1 MRTVLETGC
10 FLLGI
15 LILFYYV
22 GVVLYAG
29 LTASFAWFWLLSGI
43 ALLLLRYALH
53 YQDLHPGTPLRFV
66 TGAILVLLAAALI
79 AALVTGSR
87 IVLAM
92 YAGNPS
98 EQEPSY
104 VIVLGAQVKGTS
116 PSRALKRRLDRA
128 AQYAEAHPGAILI
141 LSGGQGADEE
151 ISEAEC
157 MYRYLTAAGVP
168 EERLLLEDGS
178 TSTQENLEFS
188 AELIRQQMAGTKND
202 MFSVSELK
210 SGNGIE
216 SSGQDSEEEGI
227 QTEISSGIYS
237 MQSDIVSEGTDAET
251 GTKSE
256 RIIEI
261 REPVAILSNNFHI
274 YRALLLARKAGYQ
287 NAFGVPASSD
297 AGMLPHNIIREI
309 CALLVIY
316 ARGIL

>member
-1 MRTVLETGC
+1 MRTILETGC

-22 GVVLYAG
+22 GIVLYAG

-53 YQDLHPGTPLRFV
+53 YQALHPGTPLRFV

-79 AALVTGSR
+79 AVLAVGSR

-128 AQYAEAHPGAILI
+128 VQYAEEHPGAILI

-157 MYRYLTAAGVP
+157 MYRYLTAAGVSS
-168 EERLLLEDGS
+168 ERLLLEDGS

-188 AELIRQQMAGTKND
+188 AELILQRMAD
-202 MFSVSELK
+202 ALIDASSVSELK
-210 SGNGIE
+210 SGNGFE
-216 SSGQDSEEEGI
+216 ASGQESGEKGI
-227 QTEISSGIYS
+227 QTGKDFEDGSI
-237 MQSDIVSEGTDAET
+237 QSVPEPEDTGAWS

-261 REPVAILSNNFHI
+261 REPVAILSNDFHI
-274 YRALLLARKAGYQ
+274 YRALFLAQKAGYQ
-287 NAFGVPASSD
+287 NAFGIPASSD
-297 AGMLPHNIIREI
+297 AGMLPHNIMREI
-309 CALLVIY
+309 CAILVSY
-316 ARGIL
+316 ARGTL